1 MTDPKRM
8 YRLYQMQES
17 GNCYKVRLLLH
28 QLQIPCECI
37 EVDILSGESRTE
49 TFLEKNING
58 RVPPLQLDEEIYL
71 PESNAILWYLAEDM
85 PLLPRDK
92 LARAKVL
99 QWMFFEQYSH
109 EPFIATSRFWISIL
123 QQADKFADQIEAKRS
138 GGEAA
143 LAAMNRHL
151 KINDYFVADQYT
163 IADIA
168 LYAYTHVAEEG
179 NFELSPYPAIT
190 AWLARVQSQARHIRL
205 SDALA

>member
-1 MTDPKRM
+1 M
-8 YRLYQMQES
+8 YRLYQMQDS

-58 RVPPLQLDEEIYL
+58 RVPTLQLDEEIYL

-190 AWLARVQSQARHIRL
+190 AWLTRVQSQVRHIRL
-205 SDALA
+205 PDAIT

>member
-1 MTDPKRM
+1 M
-8 YRLYQMQES
+8 YRLYQMQDS
-17 GNCYKVRLLLH
+17 GNCYKVRLLLN

-37 EVDILSGESRTE
+37 EIDILSGESRTDN
-49 TFLEKNING
+49 FLEKNING
-58 RVPPLQLDEEIYL
+58 RVPTLQLDEETYL
-71 PESNAILWYLAEDM
+71 PESNAILWYLAEDT
-85 PLLPRDK
+85 PFLPQDK

-123 QQADKFADQIEAKRS
+123 HQADDFAEQIAAKRS

-143 LAAMNRHL
+143 LSVMNRHL
-151 KINDYFVADQYT
+151 QENDYFVAGQYT

-190 AWLARVQSQARHIRL
+190 TWLASVQSQSRHIRL
-205 SDALA
+205 LDPIT

>member
-28 QLQIPCECI
+28 QLQIPCEYI

-58 RVPPLQLDEEIYL
+58 RVPTLQLDEEIYL
-71 PESNAILWYLAEDM
+71 PESNAILWYLAEDT

-143 LAAMNRHL
+143 LAVMNRHL

-168 LYAYTHVAEEG
+168 LYAYTNVAEEG

-190 AWLARVQSQARHIRL
+190 AWLTRVQSQVRHIRL
-205 SDALA
+205 PDAIT